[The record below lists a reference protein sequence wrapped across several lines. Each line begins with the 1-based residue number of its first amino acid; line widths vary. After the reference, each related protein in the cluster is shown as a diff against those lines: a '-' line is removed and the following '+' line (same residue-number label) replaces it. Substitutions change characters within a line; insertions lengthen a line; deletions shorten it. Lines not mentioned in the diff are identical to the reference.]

1 MSIRKRSLYLLVTA
15 LSVIGL
21 VVFGSVV
28 KESAEL
34 SLFNPQPASAQN
46 VRPREVWQQV
56 YQKLP
61 NLPMENQYV
70 SKETG
75 QVDSDNTLMA
85 RLIRYHVYV
94 KGRPS
99 EYRLDWKITLADYL
113 GANELMEETVYPGYD
128 TLRENPIEG
137 DRAVIGRLNRKQR
150 DALVQ
155 TLVSIFDPN
164 EPAPSTGAT
173 NPSPEPSTTPSPAA
187 RPILPQPRPG
197 DAQLLMP

>member
-1 MSIRKRSLYLLVTA
+1 MSKRKRSLYLLVTA
-15 LSVIGL
+15 LSVVGL

-34 SLFNPQPASAQN
+34 SLFNPQPASAQS

-75 QVDSDNTLMA
+75 QVDSDSTLMA

-99 EYRLDWKITLADYL
+99 EYRLDWKLTLADYL

-155 TLVSIFDPN
+155 TLVSFFNPN

-173 NPSPEPSTTPSPAA
+173 NSSPQPSTTPSPAA